1 MLPPGSLSFPSQRRI
16 PLRNIEVAGGPF
28 QRVPPPV
35 SLPGARATGPVY
47 NSTMLSVPDIHH
59 HLEHSLDSVTS
70 TSLTHLPGA
79 TVPSQTET
87 KMSSSSSATSFYP
100 VGTPYFEPASPCFE
114 DRVHPASLSV
124 CGIHDPAL
132 LELIRTDVSRE
143 MVCE

>member
-1 MLPPGSLSFPSQRRI
+1 MLPFVPLDFSSLRRI
-16 PLRNIEVAGGPF
+16 PFRNFPSGRDLFNALLR
-28 QRVPPPV
+28 Q
-35 SLPGARATGPVY
+35 SLLPGARATGPVY
-47 NSTMLSVPDIHH
+47 NSTVLSVSDTHH
-59 HLEHSLDSVTS
+59 YPEHSLDSVAHTP
-70 TSLTHLPGA
+70 LLHLPGA
-79 TVPSQTET
+79 TVPLKPRP